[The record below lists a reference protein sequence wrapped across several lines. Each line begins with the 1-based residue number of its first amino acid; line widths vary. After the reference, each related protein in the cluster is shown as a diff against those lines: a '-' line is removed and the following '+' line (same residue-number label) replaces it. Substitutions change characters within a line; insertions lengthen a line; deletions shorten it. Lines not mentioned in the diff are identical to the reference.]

1 MFDSIST
8 KALFES
14 LIGRITLD
22 ASGIKGKIISVNSMS
37 EDDRCELSIRF
48 DDNTYLLEIRFSAQY
63 WFDKSKE
70 PPVYKRTLISPKRVT
85 NVVQ

>member
-1 MFDSIST
+1 MFDSVST

-22 ASGIKGKIISVNSMS
+22 ASGIKGRIISANSMI
-37 EDDRCELSIRF
+37 EEDRCEISVRF
-48 DDNTYLLEIRFSAQY
+48 DDNTYLLETRFSAQY

-70 PPVYKRTLISPKRVT
+70 PPVYKRTLIYPKRAT
-85 NVVQ
+85 NVI

>member
-22 ASGIKGKIISVNSMS
+22 VSGIKGKIISVNSMS
-37 EDDRCELSIRF
+37 EDDRCELSIKF
-48 DDNTYLLEIRFSAQY
+48 DDNTYLLETRFSAQY

-70 PPVYKRTLISPKRVT
+70 PPAFKRSIVYPKRVT
-85 NVVQ
+85 NVI

>member
-1 MFDSIST
+1 MFDSVST

-22 ASGIKGKIISVNSMS
+22 ASGIKGRIISVNSMI
-37 EDDRCELSIRF
+37 EEDRCEISVRF
-48 DDNTYLLEIRFSAQY
+48 DDNTYLLETRFSAQY

-70 PPVYKRTLISPKRVT
+70 PPVYKRTLIYPKRAT
-85 NVVQ
+85 NAV